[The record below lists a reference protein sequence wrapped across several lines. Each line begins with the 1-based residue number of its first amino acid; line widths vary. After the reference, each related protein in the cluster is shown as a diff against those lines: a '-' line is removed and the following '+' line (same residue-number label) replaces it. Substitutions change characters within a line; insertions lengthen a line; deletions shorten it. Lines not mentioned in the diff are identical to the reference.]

1 MIGYHALH
9 YLLRPL
15 YKGASRK
22 LIPRTLDELHAFLS
36 SHLGAKVAPGGHLV
50 CIITLRAPADLADQ
64 AELELVDVTEHQLL
78 LEEALWV

>member
-64 AELELVDVTEHQLL
+64 AELELVHGAEHQLL
-78 LEEALWV
+78 LEEAGWV